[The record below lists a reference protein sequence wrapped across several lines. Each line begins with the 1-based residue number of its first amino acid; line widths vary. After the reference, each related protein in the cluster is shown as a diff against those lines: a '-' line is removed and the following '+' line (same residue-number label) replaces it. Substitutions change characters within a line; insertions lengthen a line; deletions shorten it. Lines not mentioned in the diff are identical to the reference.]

1 MPYISALKDGV
12 LRHRA
17 DKTSLK
23 NDPDFKGDKGDV
35 GKNGADGKSAYEIWK
50 GKDGNGNKS
59 ETEFLASLK
68 GEKGTDGAKGAEGED
83 GKSAFDTWK
92 EENRK
97 PNGTK
102 AEFLASLKGNKGDQG
117 VKGDQGIKGDQG
129 AEGKRGKSAY
139 ESWKEK
145 PENAGK
151 SENEFVS
158 ELGGKKGEMTQLQTQ
173 VKTINT
179 YVAHNTHGVKQLQ
192 MEHENLK
199 AQVHTNRQAMVEL
212 DRTMQKMNRDL
223 RAGIAGATA
232 ISFLQS
238 AQ

>member
-50 GKDGNGNKS
+50 AKDGNGNKS

-68 GEKGTDGAKGAEGED
+68 GEKGADGAKGTKGAKGED

-92 EENRK
+92 EENSK

-102 AEFLASLKGNKGDQG
+102 AEFLTSLKGDKGEQG
-117 VKGDQGIKGDQG
+117 AKGDQGIKGDQG
-129 AEGKRGKSAY
+129 AECKRGKSAY

-158 ELGGKKGEMTQLQTQ
+158 ELGGKKG
-173 VKTINT
+173 
-179 YVAHNTHGVKQLQ
+179 
-192 MEHENLK
+192 
-199 AQVHTNRQAMVEL
+199 R
-212 DRTMQKMNRDL
+212 
-223 RAGIAGATA
+223 
-232 ISFLQS
+232 
-238 AQ
+238 